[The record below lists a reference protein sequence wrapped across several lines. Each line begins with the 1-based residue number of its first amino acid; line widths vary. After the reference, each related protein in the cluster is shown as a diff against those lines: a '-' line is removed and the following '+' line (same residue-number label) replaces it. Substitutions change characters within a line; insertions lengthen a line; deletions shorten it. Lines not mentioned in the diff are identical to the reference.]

1 LKVRGMLPKAFKR
14 INVYDLSV
22 IFFNLLNN
30 AFEESERI
38 ISANPW
44 IDVEVASYNDTLKL
58 VIKNKAEKKKNVE
71 EISSQKCDREIH
83 GFGLRNVKSVVE
95 KYEGTIDIKSTE
107 DIYSVEI
114 LM

>member
-1 LKVRGMLPKAFKR
+1 M
-14 INVYDLSV
+14 
-22 IFFNLLNN
+22 
-30 AFEESERI
+30 
-38 ISANPW
+38 
-44 IDVEVASYNDTLKL
+44 
-58 VIKNKAEKKKNVE
+58 IKNKAEKKKNVE

-107 DIYSVEI
+107 DIFSVEI